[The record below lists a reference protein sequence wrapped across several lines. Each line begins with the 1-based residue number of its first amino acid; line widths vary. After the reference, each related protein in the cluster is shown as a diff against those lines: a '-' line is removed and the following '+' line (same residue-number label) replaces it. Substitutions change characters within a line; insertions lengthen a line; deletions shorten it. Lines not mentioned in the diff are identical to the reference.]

1 MPNSELT
8 LTLLVN
14 AFEDELIL
22 IHDWKVVD
30 GSLLSG
36 IIKICFVKRMPY
48 LQISG
53 SHCEQQLAFE
63 RDEHAMVV

>member
-8 LTLLVN
+8 LTLLVD
-14 AFEDELIL
+14 AFEDKLIL

-36 IIKICFVKRMPY
+36 IIELCFVKGMPY
-48 LQISG
+48 LHISG
-53 SHCEQQLAFE
+53 SHCK
-63 RDEHAMVV
+63 H

>member
-36 IIKICFVKRMPY
+36 IIKIIIVKRMPY
-48 LQISG
+48 LHISG
-53 SHCEQQLAFE
+53 SHCK
-63 RDEHAMVV
+63 